1 MAKWFTNN
9 EFTRSA
15 TAERLGINNEI
26 PEELQGNAD
35 YTLQRL
41 DEIREA
47 YGHPIVITSGYRRPA
62 LNKAV
67 GGKPTSQHLKAQAAD
82 LKWSNHLWEFLL
94 NYSKFDQLIEETSKR
109 TKWIHISFNKEGER
123 NQVIHLR
130 V

>member
-1 MAKWFTNN
+1 MAKWFTNK

-15 TAERLGINNEI
+15 TAERLGISNEV
-26 PEELQGNAD
+26 PEELRDNAD

-47 YGHPIVITSGYRRPA
+47 YGHPIVITSGYRCHA

-82 LKWSNHLWEFLL
+82 LKWSSYLWEFLL
-94 NYSKFDQLIEETSKR
+94 NYCRFDQLIEETSKR
-109 TKWIHISFNKEGER
+109 TKWIHISFNKESER

>member
-1 MAKWFTNN
+1 MAKWFTNK

-15 TAERLGINNEI
+15 TAERLGISNEV
-26 PEELQGNAD
+26 PEDLQDNAA

-47 YGHPIVITSGYRRPA
+47 YGHPIVITSGYRCPA

-67 GGKPTSQHLKAQAAD
+67 VGKPNSQHTKAQAAD
-82 LKWSNHLWEFLL
+82 LKWSSYLWEFLL
-94 NYSKFDQLIEETSKR
+94 NYCKFDQLIEETSRR
-109 TKWIHISFNKEGER
+109 TKWIHISFNKDGER